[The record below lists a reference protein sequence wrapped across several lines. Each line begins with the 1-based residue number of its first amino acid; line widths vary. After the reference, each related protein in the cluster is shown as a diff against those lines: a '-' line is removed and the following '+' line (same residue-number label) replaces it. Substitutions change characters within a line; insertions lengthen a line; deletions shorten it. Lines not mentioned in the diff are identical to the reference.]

1 MSEEYVI
8 RVLSADTF
16 ETRESAKLIHL
27 ANVDAPEVRSPRG
40 IVAEKYL
47 RGLIERE
54 TVLIEIVGQDESGRE
69 VANVWCDKLL
79 INDVMNSYIPAIGQ
93 SGRYK

>member
-16 ETRESAKLIHL
+16 ETRESAKLVHL
-27 ANVDAPEVRSPRG
+27 ANVEAPEVRSPRG
-40 IVAEKYL
+40 IVAEKHL

-54 TVLIEIVGQDESGRE
+54 TVLIEIVGKDESGRE
-69 VANVWCDKLL
+69 VANVWRDKLF
-79 INDVMNSYIPAIGQ
+79 INGVMNRYIPAIGRP
-93 SGRYK
+93 GRYR

>member
-1 MSEEYVI
+1 MTEEHVI

-16 ETRESAKLIHL
+16 QTVESAKLIHL
-27 ANVDAPEVRSPRG
+27 ANVDAPEIRSPRG
-40 IVAEKYL
+40 ILATKRL

-69 VANVWCDKLL
+69 VANVWCYNRS
-79 INDVMNSYIPAIGQ
+79 INDLMNRYIPAIGQ
-93 SGRYK
+93 P

>member
-8 RVLSADTF
+8 RVHSADTF

-27 ANVDAPEVRSPRG
+27 ANVEAPEARTPRG
-40 IVAEKYL
+40 ILAEKHL

-54 TVLIEIVGQDESGRE
+54 TVLIEIVGKDESGRE
-69 VANVWCDKLL
+69 VANVWFYEQS
-79 INDVMNSYIPAIGQ
+79 INDLMNKHISDN
-93 SGRYK
+93 

>member
-8 RVLSADTF
+8 RVHSADTF

-27 ANVDAPEVRSPRG
+27 ANVEAPEARTPRG
-40 IVAEKYL
+40 ILAEKHL

-54 TVLIEIVGQDESGRE
+54 IVLIEIVGKDESGRE
-69 VANVWCDKLL
+69 VANVWFYEQS
-79 INDVMNSYIPAIGQ
+79 INDLMNKHISDN
-93 SGRYK
+93 

>member
-16 ETRESAKLIHL
+16 ETKESAKLIHL
-27 ANVDAPEVRSPRG
+27 ANIDAPEVRSPRG
-40 IVAEKYL
+40 IVAEDHL

-54 TVLIEIVGQDESGRE
+54 TVLIEIVGKDESGRE
-69 VANVWCDKLL
+69 VANVWRDRLS
-79 INDVMNSYIPAIGQ
+79 INDVMKRYIPTIGQ
-93 SGRYK
+93 PGRYR